1 MEVSKCINSSFEA
14 WRPTSVFPARTLESW
29 LWNRWRFPVFWHR
42 LIPAIR
48 LWIRKP
54 SSLTVF
60 NTFTIPSLHTKK
72 NSSRDAIFW
81 VLFLWIALKVF
92 CEIWRRE
99 RRFGQKCL
107 RCLSWFSAQAG
118 LSWCQAGMQLDS
130 TQFLSL
136 ILTMSPNWGSDD
148 QAVNKLEFYF
158 TFYALHKVKN
168 YMGCEWEWVQ

>member
-48 LWIRKP
+48 LWIRILRKP

-72 NSSRDAIFW
+72 QFKRCYILGALPLDCFEGILWDLEAGAAVWPEVPAMPQLVLGAGRVELVPSRDA
-81 VLFLWIALKVF
+81 
-92 CEIWRRE
+92 
-99 RRFGQKCL
+99 
-107 RCLSWFSAQAG
+107 AG
-118 LSWCQAGMQLDS
+118 LNSISIINLDHVS
-130 TQFLSL
+130 KVRLRWPSSKQTG
-136 ILTMSPNWGSDD
+136 IL
-148 QAVNKLEFYF
+148 FYLLR
-158 TFYALHKVKN
+158 TA
-168 YMGCEWEWVQ
+168 QS